1 MDLKDKLSAYH
12 NEITRYEKVTYIA
25 SDDKAKKKGVRTK
38 KSKLFI
44 DASYLRAIMASVG
57 GAAKTIAF
65 TILDETNFGTN
76 LFNGTYE
83 EIEEMTGLSRGS
95 VISGMNDLLSAD
107 FIRRVKNGRWMLNP
121 SVGTKCFEEDI
132 VKLTDLY
139 FTYKRKDPKGDKED
153 DINRQ
158 ST

>member
-12 NEITRYEKVTYIA
+12 NEITRYEKVTYRA
-25 SDDKAKKKGVRTK
+25 SGDKANKKGVRTK
-38 KSKLFI
+38 KSRIYI
-44 DASYLRAIMASVG
+44 DPSYLRAIMTSIG

-65 TILDETNFGTN
+65 TILDESHFGTN
-76 LFNGTYE
+76 LFYGTYE
-83 EIEEMTGLSRGS
+83 EIEEKTGLSRGS

-107 FIRRVKNGRWMLNP
+107 FIRKVKNGRWMLNP

-139 FTYKRKDPKGDKED
+139 FTYKQKDPKGDKED
-153 DINRQ
+153 DIDRQ